1 MSVEKPDVILASTSR
16 NRKALL
22 NMLGVTY
29 REIASNFDE
38 ESVVTEDPV
47 MKVREIA
54 FAKAKNVSTQ
64 YKGIIISGDTFT
76 ILNGKEYQKPKS
88 KEEAKEMLREM
99 GGKKGISITGICIIN
114 TETGLEYVTHR
125 EVAIECAVLSEEELE
140 QYVNDKPVTDW
151 AAAYNPLDELS
162 SRVFYAVNGYS
173 YGLEFGLPADVIAEE
188 LKKVGI
194 DVDLSLLN
202 QAR

>member
-1 MSVEKPDVILASTSR
+1 
-16 NRKALL
+16 
-22 NMLGVTY
+22 
-29 REIASNFDE
+29 
-38 ESVVTEDPV
+38 
-47 MKVREIA
+47 
-54 FAKAKNVSTQ
+54 
-64 YKGIIISGDTFT
+64 
-76 ILNGKEYQKPKS
+76 
-88 KEEAKEMLREM
+88 
-99 GGKKGISITGICIIN
+99 
-114 TETGLEYVTHR
+114 
-125 EVAIECAVLSEEELE
+125 VAIECAVLSEEELE